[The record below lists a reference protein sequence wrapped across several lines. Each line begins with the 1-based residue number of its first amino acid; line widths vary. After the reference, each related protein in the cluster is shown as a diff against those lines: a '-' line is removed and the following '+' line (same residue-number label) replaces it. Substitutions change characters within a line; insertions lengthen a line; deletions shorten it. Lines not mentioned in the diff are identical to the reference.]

1 MNLKNNLFKAV
12 AKKPFKNYET
22 SLKAG
27 DKAPDFTAKDQD
39 GNTITL
45 HELRGKKVVL
55 YFYPNDDTPTCT
67 NEACNLRDNY
77 ELLLKKGYLVI
88 GVSENNERSHQ
99 KFIKKYKL
107 PFPLIADTDHK
118 VINAYDVWGKKQFMG
133 IKFMGL
139 VRTTFVI
146 DEKGIIEEV
155 ITKVK
160 SKEHAG
166 QILKEYK
173 V

>member
-1 MNLKNNLFKAV
+1 V

-27 DKAPDFTAKDQD
+27 DKAPDFSAKDQN
-39 GNTITL
+39 GNL
-45 HELRGKKVVL
+45 VSLKDLRGKKVVL

-77 ELLLKKGYLVI
+77 EVLKKQGYEVI
-88 GVSENNERSHQ
+88 GVSENDERSHQ

-107 PFPLIADTDHK
+107 PFTLIADTDHK
-118 VINAYDVWGKKQFMG
+118 VIDAYDVWGKKQFMG

-146 DEKGIIEEV
+146 NEEGMIEDV

-160 SKEHAG
+160 SKEHAD
-166 QILKEYK
+166 QIMQGEE
-173 V
+173 